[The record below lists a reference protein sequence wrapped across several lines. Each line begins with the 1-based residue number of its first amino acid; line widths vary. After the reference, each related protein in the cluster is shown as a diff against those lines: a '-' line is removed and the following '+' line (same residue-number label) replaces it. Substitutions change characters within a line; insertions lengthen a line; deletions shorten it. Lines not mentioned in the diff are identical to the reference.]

1 MGGAFMKKIHRLTYN
16 VPTKNLEETI
26 LLAFELQDNT
36 GMEPATLV
44 LPDGREIT
52 WNSQAA
58 HEFAGNGTISEEE
71 FIELSLS
78 VK

>member
-1 MGGAFMKKIHRLTYN
+1 MKKIHRITYQ
-16 VPTKNLEETI
+16 VPSKTLEETI

-44 LPDGREIT
+44 LPDGREIP
-52 WNSQAA
+52 WNKEAA

-78 VK
+78 NK